1 MYLAA
6 AVLMLTS
13 ALPLGWAWQ
22 ASQRTT
28 LSHALAWA
36 TLAWLAWLGLALA
49 VAGGVNVPV
58 AACYGAV
65 CLTGCAG
72 IAVLGARR
80 PGVVAWHFVVFG
92 LLTILMLPLAEGFG
106 ELDLRGPRIV
116 FLAAVLA
123 VGFLNYLPTRLLPM
137 AALLTGICG
146 AEVWSMAQ
154 GTDNALRAWEFMAV
168 GAAPWAA
175 FVSWRWRRPTSE
187 FDLTWQALRDGFG
200 ALWAERTRQQFNRAA
215 ANAGLSGRLGWGG
228 LRAAPPAEHEQLL
241 VLLHALLKRF
251 GPPE

>member
-1 MYLAA
+1 MYLGA

-13 ALPLGWAWQ
+13 ALPLAWAWR
-22 ASQRTT
+22 ASHRTT
-28 LSHALAWA
+28 LAHALAWA
-36 TLAWLAWLGLALA
+36 TLAWLAWFGLALA
-49 VAGGVNVPV
+49 LAGGVNVSV
-58 AACYGAV
+58 AARYGAI

-116 FLAAVLA
+116 FLAVVLA

-137 AALLTGICG
+137 AALLVGICG

-154 GTDNALRAWEFMAV
+154 APGKPLRAWEIMAV

-175 FVSWRWRRPTSE
+175 LVSLRWRRPASE
-187 FDLTWQALRDGFG
+187 FDRTWQGLRDGFG

-228 LRAAPPAEHEQLL
+228 LRAALAAEREPLL
-241 VLLHALLKRF
+241 ELLHALFKRF
-251 GPPE
+251 GPAD